1 MLLLR
6 YFVKYTVTDSLLN
19 TEASSLKCPPSAWI
33 HFLTHV
39 TGELITLP
47 STAALLMLL
56 VALRIGYDIL
66 DNVSPTDICSPA
78 AAKKRFLYKS
88 KLLC

>member
-1 MLLLR
+1 VLLLR

-39 TGELITLP
+39 TGELITL
-47 STAALLMLL
+47 LLMLL

>member
-39 TGELITLP
+39 TGELITL
-47 STAALLMLL
+47 LLMLL